1 MGCGDGK
8 KKHQGIDRVVP
19 LVHILHH
26 FLFFHPG
33 PGDALLELARIQTTR
48 EATLSATVEGK
59 KITLPLNPNPGK
71 WLQPLLSGTGRLS
84 SPAGD
89 RLGRTEGQKSQICPF
104 THTPFCRARWMERR
118 QQHPPQTRCYSN
130 CSESGLP
137 YAPKGRRLFAPPWL
151 QETPA
156 KQGSSTKKDP
166 VLS

>member
-59 KITLPLNPNPGK
+59 KITLPP
-71 WLQPLLSGTGRLS
+71 
-84 SPAGD
+84 
-89 RLGRTEGQKSQICPF
+89 
-104 THTPFCRARWMERR
+104 
-118 QQHPPQTRCYSN
+118 
-130 CSESGLP
+130 
-137 YAPKGRRLFAPPWL
+137 
-151 QETPA
+151 
-156 KQGSSTKKDP
+156 
-166 VLS
+166 